1 MSDQEAGGGRNR
13 ITARALERVTAAVA
27 ADAFGSHGDRVKVD
41 LTDHDGALD
50 VSLETAI
57 RTVTLA
63 RAAEEPRAVQR
74 LGGSILERSRQAEDT
89 VRTRVHELTGYTVR
103 QVAVHITGVHVQ
115 QERRV
120 R

>member
-27 ADAFGSHGDRVKVD
+27 AEAFGSTGDRVKVD
-41 LTDHDGALD
+41 LPDHGGALD

-57 RTVTLA
+57 RTVALS
-63 RAAEEPRAVQR
+63 RAAEEPRSIGR
-74 LGGSILERSRQAEDT
+74 LGGSILDRSQQAEEV
-89 VRTRVHELTGYTVR
+89 VRTRVHDLTGYTVR
-103 QVAVHITGVHVQ
+103 QVAVHITGIHVQ

>member
-1 MSDQEAGGGRNR
+1 MSGQEAGGGRNR

-27 ADAFGSHGDRVKVD
+27 GEAFGSHGDRVKVD
-41 LTDHDGALD
+41 LEDHDGALD
-50 VSLETAI
+50 VAIDTAI
-57 RTVTLA
+57 RTVSLT
-63 RAAEEPRAVQR
+63 RASDEPRALDR
-74 LGGSILERSRQAEDT
+74 LGGSIMDRTTRAEDT
-89 VRTRVHELTGYTVR
+89 IRDRAHDLTGYTVR

>member
-1 MSDQEAGGGRNR
+1 MSDREAGGGRTR

-27 ADAFGSHGDRVKVD
+27 AEAFGSPGDRVKVD
-41 LTDHDGALD
+41 LTDHGGALD
-50 VSLETAI
+50 VQIASTI

-63 RAAEEPRAVQR
+63 RAAEEPRAIGR
-74 LGGSILERSRQAEDT
+74 LGGSILDRSRQAEDT
-89 VRTRVHELTGYTVR
+89 VRDRVQHLTGYTVR
-103 QVAVHITGVHVQ
+103 QVAVHITGVHIQ